1 MRLFSAP
8 EIFSPDAYDIK
19 NRRRKLGPQNGVGLC
34 CRFLE
39 RVSWVLVKQ

>member
-8 EIFSPDAYDIK
+8 EIFSPDTFDRK
-19 NRRRKLGPQNGVGLC
+19 NRRRKLAPENGVGLW

-39 RVSWVLVKQ
+39 RHKSAY